1 MRVRAALLAP
11 IVFGLFSFG
20 CGKSP
25 RDRLQGTWVGESV
38 QKVHPSQAERAQGWV
53 KGTRVEFAG
62 NKVTV
67 AIPTESA
74 RSGTYRV
81 AKAEGDE
88 MDMVFKRPE
97 GGEDKTHMTIGKDGK
112 LVWTLG
118 GGTELVMTK
127 Q

>member
-11 IVFGLFSFG
+11 IAIALFSFG

-38 QKVHPSQAERAQGWV
+38 RQVHPSQAPRADGWV

-74 RSGTYRV
+74 RSGTYRL
-81 AKAEGDE
+81 AKVEGND

-97 GGEDKTHMTIGKDGK
+97 GAEDKSHMALTNDGK

-118 GGTELVMTK
+118 GGAELVMTK

>member
-1 MRVRAALLAP
+1 MRVRTALLAP
-11 IVFGLFSFG
+11 IVLSFLSLG

-25 RDRLQGTWVGESV
+25 RDQLQGTWVGESV
-38 QKVHPSQAERAQGWV
+38 QKVHPSQGDRAQGWV

-74 RSGTYRV
+74 RSGTYRL
-81 AKAEGDE
+81 AKVEGEE

-97 GGEDKTHMTIGKDGK
+97 GGEDKTHMSLNKDGK

-118 GGTELVMTK
+118 GGVEVVVSE

>member
-11 IVFGLFSFG
+11 IVLGLFSFG

-25 RDRLQGTWVGESV
+25 RDKLQGTWVGESV

-81 AKAEGDE
+81 AKVEGDE

-97 GGEDKTHMTIGKDGK
+97 GGEDTTRMRVGKDGK
-112 LVWTLG
+112 LVWALG

>member
-1 MRVRAALLAP
+1 MRVRTALLAP
-11 IVFGLFSFG
+11 IVLAFFSSG

-38 QKVHPSQAERAQGWV
+38 QKVHPSQADRAQGWV

-81 AKAEGDE
+81 AKVEGDE

-97 GGEDKTHMTIGKDGK
+97 GGEDKTHMTLNKDGK
-112 LVWTLG
+112 LVWALG